1 MSIANDKKQIPLL
14 NLLVNCVSA
23 RSAPQ
28 TLSMIGDCA
37 FLLLNFQIISLCNLS
52 ASCWS
57 DILSFLIP
65 LAEVFLSKNL

>member
-1 MSIANDKKQIPLL
+1 MSITNDKKQIPLL

-28 TLSMIGDCA
+28 TL
-37 FLLLNFQIISLCNLS
+37 LNVQIISLCNLS